1 MPFLGK
7 STPAPAAPAAPAAG
21 TSSDDEDDHDH
32 KASRQLWRPALS
44 LTFSFLFIVCVY

>member
-1 MPFLGK
+1 MGK

-32 KASRQLWRPALS
+32 KASRQLWRLDGQPAPP
-44 LTFSFLFIVCVY
+44 